1 MRYFKRIESGYLL
14 AIGTGDGYTEI
25 IEAEYDEIMAVIQT
39 KPARTETTDYRL
51 KADLT
56 WEQYEV
62 EPTPEPEP
70 DESDKAAAYDIL
82 VGEAE

>member
-1 MRYFKRIESGYLL
+1 MRFYKAIDGGYLL
-14 AIGTGDGYTEI
+14 SIGTGSGGEEI
-25 IEAEYDEIMAVIQT
+25 SEAEYNEIMSVIQN
-39 KPARTETTDYRL
+39 KPARTETADYRL
-51 KADLT
+51 KTDLT
-56 WEQYEV
+56 WEPYEV